1 MTRLI
6 IVRHGQSM
14 ANLNG
19 TFAGQIDVPLSPLG
33 HRQAEE
39 LKQYLTQQYKIDVVY
54 SSALSRAF
62 DTVAP
67 TAAALGLPVI
77 KDTGL
82 KEIDG
87 GEWEGL
93 TNVEIAQKFPA
104 DFALWR
110 DDIGLARCTGGE
122 SVRELQERSIAA
134 IDRIAAEND
143 GRTVLVGTH
152 AGFLRAMICYW
163 RGIPLE
169 EMKNTTWVP
178 NASVTE
184 VEYDGGKYKLL
195 KEGEISFLHGDVT
208 RLTNI

>member
-1 MTRLI
+1 MTKLI

-19 TFAGQIDVPLSPLG
+19 TFAGQVDVPLSPLG
-33 HRQAEE
+33 HRQVEE
-39 LKQYLTQQYKIDVVY
+39 LKEYLTRRFKIDVIY
-54 SSALSRAF
+54 SSALSRAC

-67 TAAALGLPVI
+67 TATALGLPVI
-77 KDTGL
+77 RDVGL

-87 GEWEGL
+87 GKWEGL

-110 DDIGLARCTGGE
+110 DNIGLSRCTGGE
-122 SVRELQERSIAA
+122 SIRELQQRSIATTK
-134 IDRIAAEND
+134 RIAEEND
-143 GRTVLVGTH
+143 GRTVLIGTH

-184 VEYDGGKYKLL
+184 VDYEDGKFRLL
-195 KEGEISFLHGDVT
+195 QEGEISFLHGDVT

>member
-1 MTRLI
+1 MTKLI

-19 TFAGQIDVPLSPLG
+19 TFAGQVDVPLSPLG
-33 HRQAEE
+33 RRQAEE
-39 LKQYLTQQYKIDVVY
+39 LKEYLTAQYKIDVVY
-54 SSALSRAF
+54 SSALSRAC

-77 KDTGL
+77 KDAGL

-87 GEWEGL
+87 GKWEGL
-93 TNVEIAQKFPA
+93 PHEEIAQKFPA

-110 DDIGLARCTGGE
+110 DNIGLSHCTGGE
-122 SVRELQERSIAA
+122 SMRELQERSIAA
-134 IDRIAAEND
+134 TKRIAEESD
-143 GRTVLVGTH
+143 GRTVLIGTH

-163 RGIPLE
+163 RGIPLG

-184 VEYDGGKYKLL
+184 ALYEDGKYKLIR
-195 KEGEISFLHGDVT
+195 EGEVSFLHGDVT

>member
-1 MTRLI
+1 MTKLI

-19 TFAGQIDVPLSPLG
+19 TFAGQADVPLSPLG

-39 LKQYLTQQYKIDVVY
+39 LKDYLICQYKIDVIY
-54 SSALSRAF
+54 SSTLSRAC

-77 KDTGL
+77 MDAHL

-93 TNVEIAQKFPA
+93 THEEIAGKFPA

-110 DDIGLARCTGGE
+110 ENIGLSRCTGGE
-122 SVRELQERSIAA
+122 SMRQVQERGIAA
-134 IDRIAAEND
+134 INRIAKEND
-143 GRTVLVGTH
+143 GRTVLIGTH
-152 AGFLRAMICYW
+152 AGFLRAVICYW
-163 RGIPLE
+163 RGIPLT
-169 EMKNTTWVP
+169 EMKNTAWVP
-178 NASVTE
+178 NASVTD
-184 VEYDGGKYKLL
+184 VEYDGGKYNLL
-195 KEGEISFLHGDVT
+195 QEGVSSFLHGDVT
-208 RLTNI
+208 RLANI